1 MRQRPQLR
9 TFYATM
15 LVTRVEQWWVEAA
28 SAEEAQELAPPT
40 EPSAPHRR
48 GRQETILVVEDNSDV
63 RSVAVALLAELG
75 YQTVEAET
83 AAAGMDMLERGHV
96 DLVFTDVVL
105 PGAMDGLALAQ
116 KITTVRPEL
125 PVVLTTG
132 YARSLDG
139 DPGYAVLRKPY
150 DLSSLGRVIRAAID
164 AKGGR
169 QPAGRGQRPAVKPS
183 FAR

>member
-1 MRQRPQLR
+1 VIIASELR
-9 TFYATM
+9 RGTT
-15 LVTRVEQWWVEAA
+15 VTVYLPR
-28 SAEEAQELAPPT
+28 SRGRLPAPPT
-40 EPSAPHRR
+40 EQSAPHRR

-63 RSVAVALLAELG
+63 RSVAVSLLAELG
-75 YQTVEAET
+75 YRTVEAET
-83 AAAGMDMLERGHV
+83 AAAGVDMLERGHV

-169 QPAGRGQRPAVKPS
+169 QPARGQRPAVKPS